1 MLLLSGCW
9 LLAAPLAAD
18 EASQPASIAPK
29 DGGESGFDLATAL
42 EPDECLCCEKTQAA
56 MTRYCAEQM
65 PMGDL
70 KMEHFD
76 CQKEMGMEITF
87 NSESSH
93 QRWSAVKSC
102 KCDCDRRLEELRKT
116 DCPMACKQ
124 LPFACPVCAPP
135 PPPPSPPPPIWDRK
149 HECKPVDKTC
159 CEATLNSLEKFCYS
173 FAPKGDAVKIEDP
186 THWDK
191 GVWQPPASFD
201 ELCERYPPRECVAV
215 GPQACSRMMQLIAR
229 QFHPDVCDAIRT
241 CGGFCDHQCPSNS
254 SASHV
259 IQEALDSIKPAQQQ
273 QVVQQQQQQQVQHVQ
288 VQQQEAAVKEQL
300 QAPSLQKIEQW
311 RAVQQEEAEA
321 NRQRVTAAQ
330 WQSDLDKM
338 AAAGAAAPAASEYW

>member
-1 MLLLSGCW
+1 
-9 LLAAPLAAD
+9 
-18 EASQPASIAPK
+18 
-29 DGGESGFDLATAL
+29 
-42 EPDECLCCEKTQAA
+42 
-56 MTRYCAEQM
+56 
-65 PMGDL
+65 
-70 KMEHFD
+70 
-76 CQKEMGMEITF
+76 MEITF

-149 HECKPVDKTC
+149 HECKPVEKTC

-215 GPQACSRMMQLIAR
+215 GPQACPRMMQLIAR

-338 AAAGAAAPAASEYW
+338 AAAGAAAPAAS